1 MVSCSEVPTSAN
13 QAVYSLLHRV
23 DSPARETPR
32 DESFCAHIVAQPAT
46 MIVPDA
52 LLDPRFSENPGVV
65 DAAHLRFYAGHPMML
80 ASGHCIGTFCIADVL
95 SRQLD
100 AEDAV
105 HLAFLAELAL
115 RAIEP
120 AARRT

>member
-1 MVSCSEVPTSAN
+1 MISCSEVPTSAN

-52 LLDPRFSENPGVV
+52 LLDPRFAEKPGVV
-65 DAAHLRFYAGHPMML
+65 GAPHLRFYAGHPLVL
-80 ASGHCIGTFCIADVL
+80 AGGHCVGTFCIADV
-95 SRQLD
+95 SPRQLD
-100 AEDAV
+100 AKGAAY
-105 HLAFLAELAL
+105 LAYLAEL
-115 RAIEP
+115 
-120 AARRT
+120 